1 MGSFFEKALFQE
13 CERWKGNRISILN
26 LKLFSFILLKQV
38 FFFFLGLY
46 LRQMKVPRLR
56 VESELQPSAYAT
68 AIATQHLSHVCD
80 IHHSS
85 WQCQISDSLG
95 AARDRTIILMDA
107 SQISFHCATMG
118 TPRKIL
124 NK

>member
-1 MGSFFEKALFQE
+1 MEVL
-13 CERWKGNRISILN
+13 
-26 LKLFSFILLKQV
+26 
-38 FFFFLGLY
+38 
-46 LRQMKVPRLR
+46 RLR
-56 VESELQPSAYAT
+56 VESELQLLAYTTAT
-68 AIATQHLSHVCD
+68 AIQDLCRICD

>member
-1 MGSFFEKALFQE
+1 MERKQDFYFKPQIVFFYSFETGL
-13 CERWKGNRISILN
+13 
-26 LKLFSFILLKQV
+26 
-38 FFFFLGLY
+38 FFFLGLY
-46 LRQMKVPRLR
+46 LRHMKVPRLR